1 MLDPS
6 SVLSWLKVLGLL
18 IPLAGASGLG
28 AVKLLGV
35 ETEEAH
41 DADID
46 RIEAVLSNQTIMLQC
61 LLWEVPAIKCLNSQ
75 E

>member
-1 MLDPS
+1 MQSILAWARIAS
-6 SVLSWLKVLGLL
+6 LL
-18 IPLAGASGLG
+18 IPLGAASAFG

-35 ETEEAH
+35 ETQADH

-46 RIEAVLSNQTIMLQC
+46 GIEAELEEQTIMLQC
-61 LLWEVPAIKCLNSQ
+61 LLWEVPAQICLISQ